1 MAHRP
6 NQRHQR
12 PRDGQTTQTTPTTES
27 RAPKRQGLLP
37 ELPVLAYNHMGS
49 PNLIDWRRDMETYAT
64 QHYAELGHIFR
75 EGKYRDFTFPPV
87 IPMPAN
93 QDLTEARWKK
103 IQDKQIERLLSERQD
118 MERDKVK
125 LYGAMIGNVSHESLD
140 ALMRSPEWLKVDED
154 KDPLNLWTLI
164 KSTHLVSNSSVGNED
179 IARADARE
187 KYNTLRQRPGE
198 PLSQFYERYKE
209 CIERFSSVRQ
219 KPPED
224 IDQAWDFIR
233 KLDKAKYE
241 SLERKLRN
249 DLVTGSQINMKTLA
263 DAYRIACTFVAS
275 TPERRISASTVF
287 TTHQITQG
295 APRGQAQYTHQRNQ
309 SGRGRESSGRAFE
322 GRGREPSCSLCDQ
335 RGHWTSDC
343 PQLQEFKNKKREQVH
358 TNRARFNDGV
368 TEFTLTTMEKCFPIG
383 GVDDPNIVLLD
394 NEATRS
400 VFRNAALLGEL
411 GPCAPVT
418 FGGINA
424 SEDSTIQARQKG
436 ILPGFGPVLY
446 SEEAA
451 VNALSWSSL
460 VDAGLQLGYNADED
474 YFFVTDVHGDTHKFR
489 RFGNLYGKIFDTHKA
504 YATVENN
511 RKLYTQRQ
519 LHGADRARDLE
530 RKMGFLPIG
539 GISPSIIN
547 CPVTLH
553 DIQRASEIYGR
564 SIPSIKG
571 KDRRAHQHTDVQE
584 RLDMDIDTE
593 LTLHVDLMYIESIPF
608 FVSVSVP
615 LGLTLLTHLGFAIG
629 SRAKKPILAALDSQI
644 KGYKSQRFSV
654 IGIVSDGEGA
664 ITSLQSEI
672 NAMGVHVNINA
683 PGQHVSIVERKI
695 QTIKDVQAQSYH
707 LFHTS
712 YPTHLSRTASHS
724 LSIVSTCYLT
734 KQVMLDFLQENYSSK
749 GKLTT
754 TPTYVLVSV
763 IMHRCTTPTL
773 SPTQCTRELRELLH

>member
-1 MAHRP
+1 M
-6 NQRHQR
+6 
-12 PRDGQTTQTTPTTES
+12 
-27 RAPKRQGLLP
+27 
-37 ELPVLAYNHMGS
+37 
-49 PNLIDWRRDMETYAT
+49 
-64 QHYAELGHIFR
+64 
-75 EGKYRDFTFPPV
+75 
-87 IPMPAN
+87 
-93 QDLTEARWKK
+93 
-103 IQDKQIERLLSERQD
+103 
-118 MERDKVK
+118 
-125 LYGAMIGNVSHESLD
+125 
-140 ALMRSPEWLKVDED
+140 
-154 KDPLNLWTLI
+154 
-164 KSTHLVSNSSVGNED
+164 
-179 IARADARE
+179 
-187 KYNTLRQRPGE
+187 
-198 PLSQFYERYKE
+198 
-209 CIERFSSVRQ
+209 
-219 KPPED
+219 
-224 IDQAWDFIR
+224 
-233 KLDKAKYE
+233 
-241 SLERKLRN
+241 
-249 DLVTGSQINMKTLA
+249 
-263 DAYRIACTFVAS
+263 
-275 TPERRISASTVF
+275 
-287 TTHQITQG
+287 
-295 APRGQAQYTHQRNQ
+295 
-309 SGRGRESSGRAFE
+309 
-322 GRGREPSCSLCDQ
+322 
-335 RGHWTSDC
+335 
-343 PQLQEFKNKKREQVH
+343 H

-695 QTIKDVQAQSYH
+695 QTIKGCTRSIISSLPYKLPYSLVPHCVSFAVNRINMLPNKTGYVGFSPRELFFKRKTNYDTDIRTGFGDYAQVHNPNIISNSMH
-707 LFHTS
+707 A
-712 YPTHLSRTASHS
+712 RTEGAIA
-724 LSIVSTCYLT
+724 L
-734 KQVMLDFLQENYSSK
+734 
-749 GKLTT
+749 
-754 TPTYVLVSV
+754 TPTGNTHGSILFYMLSSGKITSRQQFV
-763 IMHRCTTPTL
+763 ILPTPTEVVEHMNSL
-773 SPTQCTRELRELLH
+773 AASEKALIKEDTEISRGAY